1 MKRAINTMT
10 VIFMIV
16 MVVNANWAYL
26 FGMAQGWRIFWM
38 IFDTTDILLVSWY
51 YTFVDKTSPFYW
63 KELLK
68 DE

>member
-26 FGMAQGWRIFWM
+26 LGMAQGWRIFWM
-38 IFDTTDILLVSWY
+38 IFDTTGILLVSWY

-63 KELLK
+63 RELLK

>member
-1 MKRAINTMT
+1 MKRAIDIIT

-16 MVVNANWAYL
+16 VVISANWAY
-26 FGMAQGWRIFWM
+26 FVGMAQGWRIFWM
-38 IFDTTDILLVSWY
+38 IFDTVGILLISY
-51 YTFVDKTSPFYW
+51 HYTFVRKDSPFYY